1 MRQYTLDRCREHTSL
16 FAYNRPGAYTSYCAQ
31 RAYREDHR
39 ERDLYIEEDEQN
51 PSDCV
56 EHGVQ
61 GGVVEAPG
69 DEGSAEED
77 EVGVKQVLQ
86 EAVQSMSS
94 LNEELRNI
102 LSLNRDQVVAVPDV
116 DIYDTGKAAE
126 EEYRLFP
133 NPTRKDMRDRLNN
146 QVWNML
152 HLLQER
158 VNQGTYHETDIKL
171 IEGLQ
176 VILVLQTRLSVHAE
190 IAIKHAKRPKH
201 DLGI

>member
-1 MRQYTLDRCREHTSL
+1 MIVWNP
-16 FAYNRPGAYTSYCAQ
+16 A
-31 RAYREDHR
+31 
-39 ERDLYIEEDEQN
+39 YIEELEPRDSLDSVSGES
-51 PSDCV
+51 PIVTAPASDDGAT
-56 EHGVQ
+56 EE
-61 GGVVEAPG
+61 GVVEEPG

-77 EVGVKQVLQ
+77 EVDVKQVLQ

-116 DIYDTGKAAE
+116 DIYDTGKATE

-158 VNQGTYHETDIKL
+158 VVQGTCHETDIKL

-176 VILVLQTRLSVHAE
+176 VILVLQARLNAYSE
-190 IAIKHAKRPKH
+190 LAIKT
-201 DLGI
+201 GQES